1 MGRGQSTLLLL
12 ERFQDRYTLSALL
25 RGRRSLGS
33 RRLECIPFGYG
44 NPETAIAVAPANSNW
59 WATFTQSSRRTVL
72 LKLKLIEMHDAKA
85 IYQINANELHGF
97 QFGNPA
103 VAPYEVWLVLFD
115 RNDRRYEISLHRKE
129 NNAPFV
135 SQAEV
140 NAIVASIRPVP
151 HS

>member
-1 MGRGQSTLLLL
+1 
-12 ERFQDRYTLSALL
+12 
-25 RGRRSLGS
+25 LGS